1 MIDRIEYNVEHS
13 VDYVER
19 AVSDTK
25 KAVKYQ
31 SKARRVSCL
40 YKISCARTYNFR
52 NIACVKCSVCFCLR
66 ACSLA
71 MNPAFGVFMCI
82 CVVIVFDTVVNSDSQ
97 VMCTS
102 DGTSAVTRVY
112 K

>member
-31 SKARRVSCL
+31 NKAQRVSASEGCMQEVACL
-40 YKISCARTYNFR
+40 LSALCLFSCCVVLLLFSPQCVSCAELWIHSCTQISCFE
-52 NIACVKCSVCFCLR
+52 
-66 ACSLA
+66 
-71 MNPAFGVFMCI
+71 
-82 CVVIVFDTVVNSDSQ
+82 
-97 VMCTS
+97 
-102 DGTSAVTRVY
+102 VTGFKYSELVSH
-112 K
+112 

>member
-31 SKARRVSCL
+31 SKARRVSGA
-40 YKISCARTYNFR
+40 SWRSHFA
-52 NIACVKCSVCFCLR
+52 
-66 ACSLA
+66 
-71 MNPAFGVFMCI
+71 
-82 CVVIVFDTVVNSDSQ
+82 
-97 VMCTS
+97 
-102 DGTSAVTRVY
+102 
-112 K
+112 

>member
-31 SKARRVSCL
+31 SKARRVSGGGAGA
-40 YKISCARTYNFR
+40 SR
-52 NIACVKCSVCFCLR
+52 R
-66 ACSLA
+66 AAGPPGLSGA
-71 MNPAFGVFMCI
+71 TGN
-82 CVVIVFDTVVNSDSQ
+82 VIGPPKT
-97 VMCTS
+97 
-102 DGTSAVTRVY
+102 
-112 K
+112 

>member
-31 SKARRVSCL
+31 NKAQRVSGSGRACR
-40 YKISCARTYNFR
+40 KWSDVFVV
-52 NIACVKCSVCFCLR
+52 ACVHVHPSCHLLTEPLVQTR
-66 ACSLA
+66 EWHSL
-71 MNPAFGVFMCI
+71 
-82 CVVIVFDTVVNSDSQ
+82 Q
-97 VMCTS
+97 
-102 DGTSAVTRVY
+102 R
-112 K
+112 

>member
-31 SKARRVSCL
+31 NKAQRVSGPWQAMQ
-40 YKISCARTYNFR
+40 KVEWHVGGR
-52 NIACVKCSVCFCLR
+52 VR
-66 ACSLA
+66 ACLPVMSFVIR
-71 MNPAFGVFMCI
+71 AFS
-82 CVVIVFDTVVNSDSQ
+82 SDS
-97 VMCTS
+97 
-102 DGTSAVTRVY
+102 GIAVTAGFV
-112 K
+112 